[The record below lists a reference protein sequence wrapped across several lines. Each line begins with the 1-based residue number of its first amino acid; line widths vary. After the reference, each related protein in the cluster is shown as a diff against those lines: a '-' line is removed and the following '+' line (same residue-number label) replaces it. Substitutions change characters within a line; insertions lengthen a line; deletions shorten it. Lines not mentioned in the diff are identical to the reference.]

1 MEIIHTS
8 ISQLASPFHTGMQP
22 HVIVL
27 VVSATAVSAAWYIHS
42 RRRRSTI
49 VQVPAASANRL
60 RRQKL
65 RTLSRDAVPERL
77 KNSFYFDLDR
87 ARERGGLCA
96 ASAQFLLHTHDVGA
110 ALDELHAHVTATL
123 SAHRDAWH
131 LKSSSGVS
139 IAAPSRH
146 HGGICIGSC
155 AVLLDRPSEFAP
167 ERLIGS
173 AAAAPG
179 AAPSSRVPLIM
190 VEEGVCVQGGTL
202 DASGGDIYLGARV
215 LVEPGALSPDS
226 PCEWS
231 SISDSPVRPLI
242 TTDCLLH
249 QVRSSA
255 VLA

>member
-1 MEIIHTS
+1 
-8 ISQLASPFHTGMQP
+8 MQS
-22 HVIVL
+22 HVIAL
-27 VVSATAVSAAWYIHS
+27 VVTATAVSAAWLIRS

-49 VQVPAASANRL
+49 VQVPASANRL
-60 RRQKL
+60 RRQNI

-77 KNSFYFDLDR
+77 KNSFYFNLDR

-131 LKSSSGVS
+131 LKSSSGVT

-146 HGGICIGSC
+146 HGGICIGNV
-155 AVLLDRPSEFAP
+155 AVLLDRPSEFSP

-226 PCEWS
+226 PSPCEWS
-231 SISDSPVRPLI
+231 SISDSPVRPLV

-249 QVRSSA
+249 QVRSSV